1 VGWQRVSHSSTASR
15 YTANGSPGNT
25 SHEELWKYFNSTVPS
40 LPDEEEAPEWHGPSS
55 IFLISR
61 SQCAFVNLS
70 SQSDLDRA
78 VQFFNGKSLRP
89 NDPRCPRMVCRIRKK
104 DDDLRAGVGAQ
115 RGTGMHREWIKGRDE
130 QNPLPPNTNKLT
142 PDHSGMS
149 SARSVEPPSPAALE
163 PPPDGEGRRR
173 ESISVAV
180 AAMDASTTSM
190 ASTNSSFLVRHFP
203 KRFFIL
209 KSLTTV
215 RRSLVTSCLR

>member
-1 VGWQRVSHSSTASR
+1 MCKLFPASGNTAHD
-15 YTANGSPGNT
+15 SPGNT

-40 LPDEEEAPEWHGPSS
+40 LPDTEEAPEWHGPSS

-130 QNPLPPNTNKLT
+130 QNPPPPSINKLT

-149 SARSVEPPSPAALE
+149 SGRSVEPPSPAALE

-173 ESISVAV
+173 ESIAEAV
-180 AAMDASTTSM
+180 AARNASTTSM

-215 RRSLVTSCLR
+215 SRSRVTSYLL

>member
-1 VGWQRVSHSSTASR
+1 MLI
-15 YTANGSPGNT
+15 NSPGNT
-25 SHEELWKYFNSTVPS
+25 SHEELWKYFNSTAPS

-78 VQFFNGKSLRP
+78 VRFFNGKSLRP

-115 RGTGMHREWIKGRDE
+115 RGTGMHREWIKGRDD
-130 QNPLPPNTNKLT
+130 QLPAPLPTKLT
-142 PDHSGMS
+142 PDNSGVS
-149 SARSVEPPSPAALE
+149 STRSVEPPSPAVLE
-163 PPPDGEGRRR
+163 QPPEGEGRRR
-173 ESISVAV
+173 ESIMEAV
-180 AAMDASTTSM
+180 AARDASITSM

-215 RRSLVTSCLR
+215 S

>member
-1 VGWQRVSHSSTASR
+1 MEFADQ
-15 YTANGSPGNT
+15 SPGNT
-25 SHEELWKYFNSTVPS
+25 SHEELWKYFNSTIPS
-40 LPDEEEAPEWHGPSS
+40 LPDEEETTEWHGPSS

-78 VQFFNGKSLRP
+78 VRFFNGKSLRP

-115 RGTGMHREWIKGRDE
+115 RGTGMHREWIKGRDD
-130 QNPLPPNTNKLT
+130 QLPPPLETNLT
-142 PDHSGMS
+142 PDHSGAS
-149 SARSVEPPSPAALE
+149 SGLGSAKITEPPSPAVLE
-163 PPPDGEGRRR
+163 QPPEGEGRRR
-173 ESISVAV
+173 SSIAEAV
-180 AAMDASTTSM
+180 KARNASTTSM
-190 ASTNSSFLVRHFP
+190 ASTNSSFLLRHFP

-215 RRSLVTSCLR
+215 SNSHPSCVIADVRSNWKTV